1 MDYGHMWWATIKPN
15 QKSNLSLFILNN
27 HKKRRF
33 VCNFDRKVIWIRG
46 KNDKILHKFA
56 ISIYPW

>member
-27 HKKRRF
+27 HKKEDLSAISTEKSSGSG
-33 VCNFDRKVIWIRG
+33 VKMI
-46 KNDKILHKFA
+46 KYYKFA